1 MSKLISEYSTKL
13 KSFRY
18 LSYLLL
24 LISVTYLLSGIID
37 GDKQSLSESVSIGL
51 LGIFA
56 GGFLFYFAQKKRT
69 IQIYD
74 DKIEYL
80 KPKIDFSA
88 NWDEVVLV
96 KSFKEINKETENLII
111 MKKDDDILSIS
122 TAFFDRNKLI
132 SAYNDIRNLQK
143 NNEKIT
149 FEDDRLWGK

>member
-88 NWDEVVLV
+88 NWDDVVLV

-122 TAFFDRNKLI
+122 TAFFDRNKLV

-143 NNEKIT
+143 NNEKVT

>member
-24 LISVTYLLSGIID
+24 LISVTYLLSGIMD

-56 GGFLFYFAQKKRT
+56 GSFLFYFGQKKRT
-69 IQIYD
+69 LQIFD

-80 KPKIDFSA
+80 KPQIDFSA
-88 NWDEVVLV
+88 DWEDVVLV
-96 KSFKEINKETENLII
+96 KSFKEMNKETENLII
-111 MKKDDDILSIS
+111 MKKDDEILSIS
-122 TAFFDRNKLI
+122 TAFFEKDKLI
-132 SAYNDIRNLQK
+132 SAYNDIHSLQK

-149 FEDDRLWGK
+149 FEDDRQWAK

>member
-80 KPKIDFSA
+80 KPKI
-88 NWDEVVLV
+88 
-96 KSFKEINKETENLII
+96 EINLLLHTTIYEIFK
-111 MKKDDDILSIS
+111 
-122 TAFFDRNKLI
+122 
-132 SAYNDIRNLQK
+132 
-143 NNEKIT
+143 KIT
-149 FEDDRLWGK
+149 KK